1 MLSSFKRV
9 LITGGYGFIGSA
21 LVRKLLLETKLKIL
35 NIDKIGYASDLNSV
49 NKLLESKKEFF
60 LKRYSFKKIDLLN
73 SKDLTNAIFQFKPNL
88 VFHLAAETHVDQS
101 IINPNKFITSN
112 IVGTS
117 NLLEILNDYFKGLSI
132 NAKKNFRFIHVST
145 DEVFGSLGKNG
156 KFSEISPYKPNSPYA
171 ASKASSDHL
180 VKAWSKTYRFPAI
193 ITNCSNNFGP
203 WQFPEKLIPLT
214 ISKCLKKEAI
224 PVYGNGENIRDWIY
238 VEDHVSALIK
248 CANYGKINSSY
259 CIGGDNQISNIN
271 LVKMIC
277 TFLDNKK
284 PWKKSYKN
292 LIEFVLDRAG
302 HDYRYAIDSSKI
314 KNELEWQPIYK
325 FEESLS
331 LTIDWYLE
339 KNKS

>member
-1 MLSSFKRV
+1 MLSTFKRV

-21 LVRKLLLETKLKIL
+21 LVRKLLLETKLEIL

-112 IVGTS
+112 ILGTS
-117 NLLEILNDYFKGLSI
+117 NLLEILNEYFKGLSI
-132 NAKKNFRFIHVST
+132 FRFIHVST

-203 WQFPEKLIPLT
+203 WQFPEKL
-214 ISKCLKKEAI
+214 S
-224 PVYGNGENIRDWIY
+224 R
-238 VEDHVSALIK
+238 H
-248 CANYGKINSSY
+248 NY
-259 CIGGDNQISNIN
+259 
-271 LVKMIC
+271 
-277 TFLDNKK
+277 
-284 PWKKSYKN
+284 
-292 LIEFVLDRAG
+292 
-302 HDYRYAIDSSKI
+302 
-314 KNELEWQPIYK
+314 
-325 FEESLS
+325 
-331 LTIDWYLE
+331 
-339 KNKS
+339 